1 VLRRQRHKV
10 LSEIVI
16 PKRSGERVLSEVE
29 GDLLFLFC
37 PSNLAA
43 PDESHYPSFVIPSE
57 VEGDLRFLFYPFNL
71 TAPNKSHYP
80 SLVKPSAVRREPL
93 FLFCP
98 SNLTA
103 PDKSHYPSLVIPS
116 AAEGPAVSFLSIQS
130 DGP

>member
-1 VLRRQRHKV
+1 VLRRQRHEV

-16 PKRSGERVLSEVE
+16 PKRSGERALSEVE

-43 PDESHYPSFVIPSE
+43 PDESHDLPLVIPSE
-57 VEGDLRFLFYPFNL
+57 VEGDLLFLFYPFNL

-80 SLVKPSAVRREPL
+80 SLVIPSAVRREP
-93 FLFCP
+93 
-98 SNLTA
+98 
-103 PDKSHYPSLVIPS
+103 V
-116 AAEGPAVSFLSIQS
+116 VSFLSIQS